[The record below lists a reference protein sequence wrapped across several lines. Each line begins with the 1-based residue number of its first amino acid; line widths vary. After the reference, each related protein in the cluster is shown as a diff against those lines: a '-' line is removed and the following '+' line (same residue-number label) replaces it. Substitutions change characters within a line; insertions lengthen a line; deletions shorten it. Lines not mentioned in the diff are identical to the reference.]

1 MPVVWRLCADSAVH
15 DGKGKGTRDYHYHSH
30 RIAIAVATVAHVFET
45 TQATG
50 HSGSGKRRPES
61 VVLVTGHWS
70 RQTVARAPRKNNP
83 LITVLLLCCD
93 CCCYCTRPL
102 LHRLHRLKHAG

>member
-50 HSGSGKRRPES
+50 HSGSGDRPWS
-61 VVLVTGHWS
+61 GLGHDFGYKS
-70 RQTVARAPRKNNP
+70 
-83 LITVLLLCCD
+83 
-93 CCCYCTRPL
+93 Y
-102 LHRLHRLKHAG
+102 